1 MKRILISLLL
11 LFSLLASYGQE
22 GIVKEYDYDY
32 YKAQFEQGTRM
43 RNAGIALVIAGP
55 VFFWGG
61 IGLAAAASTGWDIAV
76 GIAYAGIAFAILAE
90 VIGIPLW
97 ISGGSKRSKSKKEM
111 ERLEN
116 IPQSSLGFTRDGLGL
131 CIKL

>member
-1 MKRILISLLL
+1 MLLL
-11 LFSLLASYGQE
+11 ATLSSSAQNHTVE
-22 GIVKEYDYDY
+22 QYDYDY
-32 YKAQFEQGTRM
+32 YKAQFEQATRM

-61 IGLAAAASTGWDIAV
+61 IGLAAAATSGWEIAI
-76 GIAYAGIAFAILAE
+76 GIAYAGIAFAILSE

-97 ISGGSKRSKSKKEM
+97 IAGGSKRSKSKKEM

-116 IPQSSLGFTRDGLGL
+116 MPEFSFGFTRDGVGL
-131 CIKL
+131 RLKL